1 MLNITTIINTF
12 KSENNNI
19 ARIKTQH
26 QQIIATIREKALEV
40 KLMIKN
46 LIVANHAFST
56 VATFKQDQFICLNQ
70 FYHNTIFVTPFY

>member
-19 ARIKTQH
+19 ARIITQH
-26 QQIIATIREKALEV
+26 QQIIATITEKVLEV
-40 KLMIKN
+40 KLMIKK